1 MTIEELFGTLQ
12 QSIVSTWRKHL
23 RTAKYSKHI
32 ALNEFYEEMPEKVD
46 ALIEAWM
53 GVNGK
58 KIKSYDNVLQSK
70 NMNTL
75 TYLKELRKVVKQGY
89 ALMNG
94 EAELEAKLDDI
105 VELIDST
112 LYKVKELSES
122 KVDLKDFLMESLAI
136 TINESINFLNGIDNF
151 PSNWDLVDIFDETDM
166 GKPAKLKNVA
176 WDDYFEPDFIEA
188 NFDNIVKFFADFFSA
203 CDSIRTVDCGNIDE
217 GGFNDE
223 MFRKEVN
230 IDSDEQGIA
239 LFKDGD
245 DGVWT
250 IITLVKPIK
259 KLPPMWKKAVE
270 TAIEIYKNSGWYCIE
285 YFDKL

>member
-12 QSIVSTWRKHL
+12 QSVVAAWRKHL

-32 ALNEFYEEMPEKVD
+32 ALNEFYEQMPDKVD

-53 GVNGK
+53 GVNGG

-75 TYLKELRKVVKQGY
+75 AYLKELRKVVKQGY
-89 ALMNG
+89 MLMNG

-122 KVDLKDFLMESLAI
+122 KVMDLKDFLTEALVNEAQSFLDGCESY
-136 TINESINFLNGIDNF
+136 
-151 PSNWDLVDIFDETDM
+151 PSNWDLIDIFDETDG
-166 GKPAKLKNVA
+166 GKPAKLKNVDWA
-176 WDDYFEPDFIEA
+176 YYFDDEDFVERNKQKIIKQ
-188 NFDNIVKFFADFFSA
+188 FTDFFAA
-203 CDSIRTVDCGNIDE
+203 CNSIQNVDCGNVGE

-223 MFRKEVN
+223 MFREE
-230 IDSDEQGIA
+230 IGIEPDECGVG

-245 DGVWT
+245 DGTWT
-250 IITLVKPIK
+250 IITFTKEIDSLPKPQQ
-259 KLPPMWKKAVE
+259 
-270 TAIEIYKNSGWYCIE
+270 TALLNMMSKYENSGWYYVE
-285 YFDKL
+285 YFDAV